1 MSELNNSQNDPY
13 QSPHEVAD
21 SKSVVKKRGWGSLVV
36 VAFVLLALG
45 VAGMLT
51 FATTATFNIQRA
63 RPLEIPRPIEV
74 DATQAIES
82 GTPAPE
88 EKTSAAEDVIPPG
101 AESTQTP

>member
-1 MSELNNSQNDPY
+1 MSELNNSQKDPY
-13 QSPHEVAD
+13 RSPHELAD

-36 VAFVLLALG
+36 VAFVLVALG

-63 RPLEIPRPIEV
+63 RPFEIN
-74 DATQAIES
+74 ATQAIES

-88 EKTSAAEDVIPPG
+88 EGTSAAEDVIPPG

>member
-63 RPLEIPRPIEV
+63 RPIEF
-74 DATQAIES
+74 DPTQAIES